1 MPVVSPEQIV
11 SLRTASGKQLYQ
23 FLANDQVSL
32 KWTREQ
38 RQVSGSEISV
48 PSVID
53 SGRTLDITPWL
64 HWIDVF
70 DAHGRELY
78 WSGPI
83 QRVTASRSRTM
94 ISARDVSALMT
105 RTRCP
110 MTKDWDA
117 ADPSKIAGEMWAAMI
132 AHHGLNSRPI
142 ERVDPRGDR
151 FDHSVV
157 ADEVLM
163 SASIDRLVEL
173 GLHWTVVAGVPILGP
188 AQPKPIAALG
198 EQDFIGGEFS
208 IVRDGGESY
217 NDVLLRGG
225 DNLSRASV
233 PMGGLRLQ
241 TVVNIDD
248 MFGVSNVDRAA
259 KQYVRY
265 TGAIKDTLVLSDGAV
280 LHPDAPL
287 HISQLVPSVRV
298 TVEALGVLRLM
309 ELQNVTV
316 TGEGNA
322 AITLASVNDDLPELV
337 EIMAQTMVTR

>member
-1 MPVVSPEQIV
+1 MPVISSEQIV
-11 SLRTASGKQLYQ
+11 SLRTASGKQLDQ
-23 FLANDQVSL
+23 FLATHQESL

-38 RQVSGSEISV
+38 RQVSVLEMTV

-53 SGRTLDITPWL
+53 ADRMDITPWL

-70 DAHGRELY
+70 DAQGRELY

-83 QRVTASRSRTM
+83 QRVSASRSRTS
-94 ISARDVSALMT
+94 ISARDMSALMT

-110 MTKDWDA
+110 LTKNWDA
-117 ADPSKIAGEMWAAMI
+117 ADPSKIAGELWAAMI
-132 AHHGLNSRPI
+132 AHHGLNTRAI
-142 ERVDPRGDR
+142 ERVDPRGDH
-151 FDHSVV
+151 FDFEAI
-157 ADEVLM
+157 ADEQMM
-163 SASIDRLVEL
+163 SATFDRLVGL
-173 GLHWTVVAGVPILGP
+173 GLHWTVVGGVPILGP
-188 AQPKPIAALG
+188 AQLKSIVALG
-198 EQDFIGGEFS
+198 EDDFTGGEFS
-208 IVRDGGESY
+208 FVRDGSQTY

-225 DNLSRASV
+225 DNLARASV

-241 TVVNIDD
+241 TINNIDD

-287 HISQLVPSVRV
+287 GISQLIPSVRFN
-298 TVEALGVLRLM
+298 VEALGVLQLM

-316 TGEGNA
+316 TGEGA
-322 AITLASVNDDLPELV
+322 VALTLASVNDDLPELV
-337 EIMAQTMVTR
+337 EIAQKGAVTQ